1 MQQKDRKQMYRQQ
14 TMGYFIN
21 AALEII
27 EEEGI
32 DSLSIRKTAEKAG
45 YNSATLY
52 HYFSDF
58 EELRIFSAMKYL
70 DQYAKD
76 LPAYLEPVTRPL
88 ERYLKIW
95 ECFCLHSFSHPDIFW
110 LLFFKHADTN
120 WDFSY
125 YFHAYYDIFPESWSE
140 DAANY
145 TKAGYLTEPF
155 KIFHLRDEH
164 KLNIDFH
171 YHDFHKILIHL
182 HGNVSYCIEGRSY
195 ELKEHDIVLVNAGEV
210 HKPILNNDSI
220 YERIIIYV
228 SPQLIDD
235 YVSKGYDLACCF
247 KQAYANQSHVLRLA
261 ATKGSRL
268 ADTIKGLDSTL
279 RETNEYANE
288 LYQKLLFL
296 EFLIQ
301 LNRITLHG
309 GIEYINTFSSNKK
322 IVEILDFLNKNL
334 TNRISI
340 DELADK
346 FYMSRYH
353 LMHTFKEETG
363 CTIGSYIT
371 TKRLLLAR
379 DMIRDGS
386 SVSAACD
393 ACGFGSYSSF
403 IRAYRKQFHSTPTN
417 T

>member
-1 MQQKDRKQMYRQQ
+1 MSQ
-14 TMGYFIN
+14 
-21 AALEII
+21 
-27 EEEGI
+27 
-32 DSLSIRKTAEKAG
+32 
-45 YNSATLY
+45 
-52 HYFSDF
+52 
-58 EELRIFSAMKYL
+58 
-70 DQYAKD
+70 
-76 LPAYLEPVTRPL
+76 
-88 ERYLKIW
+88 
-95 ECFCLHSFSHPDIFW
+95 
-110 LLFFKHADTN
+110 
-120 WDFSY
+120 
-125 YFHAYYDIFPESWSE
+125 
-140 DAANY
+140 
-145 TKAGYLTEPF
+145 
-155 KIFHLRDEH
+155 
-164 KLNIDFH
+164 
-171 YHDFHKILIHL
+171 
-182 HGNVSYCIEGRSY
+182 
-195 ELKEHDIVLVNAGEV
+195 
-210 HKPILNNDSI
+210 
-220 YERIIIYV
+220 
-228 SPQLIDD
+228 QLIDD

-363 CTIGSYIT
+363 FTIGSYIT

-386 SVSAACD
+386 SVSVACD

>member
-1 MQQKDRKQMYRQQ
+1 M
-14 TMGYFIN
+14 
-21 AALEII
+21 
-27 EEEGI
+27 
-32 DSLSIRKTAEKAG
+32 DS
-45 YNSATLY
+45 
-52 HYFSDF
+52 
-58 EELRIFSAMKYL
+58 
-70 DQYAKD
+70 
-76 LPAYLEPVTRPL
+76 
-88 ERYLKIW
+88 
-95 ECFCLHSFSHPDIFW
+95 
-110 LLFFKHADTN
+110 
-120 WDFSY
+120 
-125 YFHAYYDIFPESWSE
+125 
-140 DAANY
+140 NY

-195 ELKEHDIVLVNAGEV
+195 ELKEHDIVLVNAGVV
-210 HKPILNNDSI
+210 HKPILNDDSI

-228 SPQLIDD
+228 SQQLIDD

-261 ATKGSRL
+261 AAKGSRL

-379 DMIRDGS
+379 DMTEAVCLPPAMPVDSEAIPHL
-386 SVSAACD
+386 SVHTASNSILPLQIHKIFTIYHMKLLIIFSAAL
-393 ACGFGSYSSF
+393 SLINHIYKLRYELLLTRHYSLKHNS
-403 IRAYRKQFHSTPTN
+403 ILAL
-417 T
+417 

>member
-1 MQQKDRKQMYRQQ
+1 M
-14 TMGYFIN
+14 
-21 AALEII
+21 
-27 EEEGI
+27 
-32 DSLSIRKTAEKAG
+32 DST
-45 YNSATLY
+45 
-52 HYFSDF
+52 
-58 EELRIFSAMKYL
+58 
-70 DQYAKD
+70 
-76 LPAYLEPVTRPL
+76 
-88 ERYLKIW
+88 
-95 ECFCLHSFSHPDIFW
+95 
-110 LLFFKHADTN
+110 
-120 WDFSY
+120 
-125 YFHAYYDIFPESWSE
+125 
-140 DAANY
+140 Y

-210 HKPILNNDSI
+210 HKPILNDDSI
-220 YERIIIYV
+220 YERIILYV

-279 RETNEYANE
+279 RETTEYANE

-363 CTIGSYIT
+363 CARFIHHNKASAARPRYDSRRKQCVCRLRCLWIRKLFLIYPCIPQAIPFYPYKYIKASRYIT
-371 TKRLLLAR
+371 
-379 DMIRDGS
+379 GS
-386 SVSAACD
+386 
-393 ACGFGSYSSF
+393 F
-403 IRAYRKQFHSTPTN
+403 
-417 T
+417 

>member
-1 MQQKDRKQMYRQQ
+1 M
-14 TMGYFIN
+14 
-21 AALEII
+21 
-27 EEEGI
+27 
-32 DSLSIRKTAEKAG
+32 DS
-45 YNSATLY
+45 
-52 HYFSDF
+52 
-58 EELRIFSAMKYL
+58 
-70 DQYAKD
+70 
-76 LPAYLEPVTRPL
+76 
-88 ERYLKIW
+88 
-95 ECFCLHSFSHPDIFW
+95 
-110 LLFFKHADTN
+110 
-120 WDFSY
+120 
-125 YFHAYYDIFPESWSE
+125 
-140 DAANY
+140 NY

-210 HKPILNNDSI
+210 HKPILNDDSI

-228 SPQLIDD
+228 SQQLIDD

-322 IVEILDFLNKNL
+322 IVEILDFLNKN
-334 TNRISI
+334 
-340 DELADK
+340 
-346 FYMSRYH
+346 
-353 LMHTFKEETG
+353 
-363 CTIGSYIT
+363 
-371 TKRLLLAR
+371 
-379 DMIRDGS
+379 
-386 SVSAACD
+386 
-393 ACGFGSYSSF
+393 
-403 IRAYRKQFHSTPTN
+403 
-417 T
+417 

>member
-1 MQQKDRKQMYRQQ
+1 MRGIGMWDSSSISTLFSGFSSSRSS
-14 TMGYFIN
+14 N
-21 AALEII
+21 AASSFIANMDMTTYS
-27 EEEGI
+27 GI
-32 DSLSIRKTAEKAG
+32 RSGS
-45 YNSATLY
+45 
-52 HYFSDF
+52 YFK
-58 EELRIFSAMKYL
+58 L
-70 DQYAKD
+70 
-76 LPAYLEPVTRPL
+76 
-88 ERYLKIW
+88 LK
-95 ECFCLHSFSHPDIFW
+95 
-110 LLFFKHADTN
+110 
-120 WDFSY
+120 SY
-125 YFHAYYDIFPESWSE
+125 YGNNLNSKAQSLVSSSVSTSKDSAKTLASIESESE
-140 DAANY
+140 DMVKSA
-145 TKAGYLTEPF
+145 
-155 KIFHLRDEH
+155 
-164 KLNIDFH
+164 
-171 YHDFHKILIHL
+171 
-182 HGNVSYCIEGRSY
+182 
-195 ELKEHDIVLVNAGEV
+195 
-210 HKPILNNDSI
+210 
-220 YERIIIYV
+220 
-228 SPQLIDD
+228 
-235 YVSKGYDLACCF
+235 
-247 KQAYANQSHVLRLA
+247 QALYKN
-261 ATKGSRL
+261 SRKD
-268 ADTIKGLDSTL
+268 DTIKGLDSTL

>member
-1 MQQKDRKQMYRQQ
+1 MSQ
-14 TMGYFIN
+14 
-21 AALEII
+21 
-27 EEEGI
+27 
-32 DSLSIRKTAEKAG
+32 
-45 YNSATLY
+45 
-52 HYFSDF
+52 
-58 EELRIFSAMKYL
+58 
-70 DQYAKD
+70 
-76 LPAYLEPVTRPL
+76 
-88 ERYLKIW
+88 
-95 ECFCLHSFSHPDIFW
+95 
-110 LLFFKHADTN
+110 
-120 WDFSY
+120 
-125 YFHAYYDIFPESWSE
+125 
-140 DAANY
+140 
-145 TKAGYLTEPF
+145 
-155 KIFHLRDEH
+155 
-164 KLNIDFH
+164 
-171 YHDFHKILIHL
+171 
-182 HGNVSYCIEGRSY
+182 
-195 ELKEHDIVLVNAGEV
+195 
-210 HKPILNNDSI
+210 
-220 YERIIIYV
+220 
-228 SPQLIDD
+228 QLIDD

-268 ADTIKGLDSTL
+268 ADIGTDHGYIPIALVQAGKVPRAIAMDINKGP
-279 RETNEYANE
+279 
-288 LYQKLLFL
+288 L
-296 EFLIQ
+296 E
-301 LNRITLHG
+301 RAALH
-309 GIEYINTFSSNKK
+309 IREYINTFSSNKK

-334 TNRISI
+334 TNRITI

>member
-1 MQQKDRKQMYRQQ
+1 VHFRKFHSDHLVI
-14 TMGYFIN
+14 GFIFVTILYS
-21 AALEII
+21 ALSGFSIAFCAFYVAFCAV
-27 EEEGI
+27 I
-32 DSLSIRKTAEKAG
+32 DYAYSNILLSKEHIMD
-45 YNSATLY
+45 S
-52 HYFSDF
+52 
-58 EELRIFSAMKYL
+58 
-70 DQYAKD
+70 
-76 LPAYLEPVTRPL
+76 
-88 ERYLKIW
+88 
-95 ECFCLHSFSHPDIFW
+95 
-110 LLFFKHADTN
+110 
-120 WDFSY
+120 
-125 YFHAYYDIFPESWSE
+125 
-140 DAANY
+140 NY

-210 HKPILNNDSI
+210 HKPILNDDSI

-228 SPQLIDD
+228 SQQLIDD

-261 ATKGSRL
+261 AAKGSRL

>member
-1 MQQKDRKQMYRQQ
+1 M
-14 TMGYFIN
+14 
-21 AALEII
+21 
-27 EEEGI
+27 
-32 DSLSIRKTAEKAG
+32 DS
-45 YNSATLY
+45 
-52 HYFSDF
+52 
-58 EELRIFSAMKYL
+58 
-70 DQYAKD
+70 
-76 LPAYLEPVTRPL
+76 
-88 ERYLKIW
+88 
-95 ECFCLHSFSHPDIFW
+95 
-110 LLFFKHADTN
+110 
-120 WDFSY
+120 
-125 YFHAYYDIFPESWSE
+125 
-140 DAANY
+140 NY

-210 HKPILNNDSI
+210 HKPILNDDSI

-228 SPQLIDD
+228 SQQLIDD

-247 KQAYANQSHVLRLA
+247 KQAYANQ
-261 ATKGSRL
+261 
-268 ADTIKGLDSTL
+268 
-279 RETNEYANE
+279 YANE

>member
-1 MQQKDRKQMYRQQ
+1 M
-14 TMGYFIN
+14 
-21 AALEII
+21 
-27 EEEGI
+27 
-32 DSLSIRKTAEKAG
+32 DS
-45 YNSATLY
+45 
-52 HYFSDF
+52 
-58 EELRIFSAMKYL
+58 
-70 DQYAKD
+70 
-76 LPAYLEPVTRPL
+76 
-88 ERYLKIW
+88 
-95 ECFCLHSFSHPDIFW
+95 
-110 LLFFKHADTN
+110 
-120 WDFSY
+120 
-125 YFHAYYDIFPESWSE
+125 
-140 DAANY
+140 NY

-210 HKPILNNDSI
+210 HKPILNDDSI

-228 SPQLIDD
+228 SQQLIDD

-322 IVEILDFLNKNL
+322 IVEILDFLNKDL

-393 ACGFGSYSSF
+393 ACGFEAIPHLSAHTASNSILPLQIHKSFTIYHRKLLIIFNAALSLINHIYKLRYELLLTRHYSLKHNS
-403 IRAYRKQFHSTPTN
+403 IPALWQIVR
-417 T
+417 

>member
-1 MQQKDRKQMYRQQ
+1 MVTCVKPYVRR
-14 TMGYFIN
+14 
-21 AALEII
+21 
-27 EEEGI
+27 
-32 DSLSIRKTAEKAG
+32 SLVMATPAEPAPFTT
-45 YNSATLY
+45 TLQSS
-52 HYFSDF
+52 FF
-58 EELRIFSAMKYL
+58 LPVRRRELMI
-70 DQYAKD
+70 
-76 LPAYLEPVTRPL
+76 PASTTIAVPC
-88 ERYLKIW
+88 W
-95 ECFCLHSFSHPDIFW
+95 S
-110 LLFFKHADTN
+110 
-120 WDFSY
+120 
-125 YFHAYYDIFPESWSE
+125 SW
-140 DAANY
+140 N
-145 TKAGYLTEPF
+145 TG
-155 KIFHLRDEH
+155 
-164 KLNIDFH
+164 
-171 YHDFHKILIHL
+171 
-182 HGNVSYCIEGRSY
+182 
-195 ELKEHDIVLVNAGEV
+195 
-210 HKPILNNDSI
+210 ILNDDSI

-228 SPQLIDD
+228 SQQLIDD

>member
-1 MQQKDRKQMYRQQ
+1 M
-14 TMGYFIN
+14 
-21 AALEII
+21 
-27 EEEGI
+27 
-32 DSLSIRKTAEKAG
+32 DS
-45 YNSATLY
+45 
-52 HYFSDF
+52 
-58 EELRIFSAMKYL
+58 
-70 DQYAKD
+70 
-76 LPAYLEPVTRPL
+76 
-88 ERYLKIW
+88 
-95 ECFCLHSFSHPDIFW
+95 
-110 LLFFKHADTN
+110 
-120 WDFSY
+120 
-125 YFHAYYDIFPESWSE
+125 
-140 DAANY
+140 NY

-210 HKPILNNDSI
+210 HKPILNDDSI

-228 SPQLIDD
+228 SQQLIDD
-235 YVSKGYDLACCF
+235 
-247 KQAYANQSHVLRLA
+247 
-261 ATKGSRL
+261 L

-279 RETNEYANE
+279 RETTEYANE

-334 TNRISI
+334 TNLITI

>member
-1 MQQKDRKQMYRQQ
+1 M
-14 TMGYFIN
+14 
-21 AALEII
+21 
-27 EEEGI
+27 
-32 DSLSIRKTAEKAG
+32 DS
-45 YNSATLY
+45 
-52 HYFSDF
+52 
-58 EELRIFSAMKYL
+58 
-70 DQYAKD
+70 
-76 LPAYLEPVTRPL
+76 
-88 ERYLKIW
+88 
-95 ECFCLHSFSHPDIFW
+95 
-110 LLFFKHADTN
+110 
-120 WDFSY
+120 
-125 YFHAYYDIFPESWSE
+125 
-140 DAANY
+140 NY

-210 HKPILNNDSI
+210 HKPILNDDSI

-279 RETNEYANE
+279 KETNEYANE

-334 TNRISI
+334 TNHISI

-346 FYMSRYH
+346 FYVSRYH

-403 IRAYRKQFHSTPTN
+403 IRAYRKQFHSTPTH